1 MIKEHHE
8 HDTQEKIDQ
17 KIENKNEVFIR
28 ENSKLINQ
36 VEEIYNGFDN
46 QEFQYEKCQH
56 INRYA
61 ANVFTLILTANEM
74 ERRTLFYYFSKKK
87 RATILQIPCDGIIY
101 SFFSINGI
109 NVAHVE
115 PETIGSFTE
124 NGMVPTLKKALK
136 RIKPTVVITL
146 GVAFGVNYI
155 EDQIGDVIIGR
166 QLFSYD
172 KATKIKKNSLKIKKL
187 HVLESD
193 GSLLYKLKSRI
204 QMERKITGHLN
215 NKFQAILGNMLTG
228 EYVVDSSTFR
238 QIIISPF
245 APFGVVGGEME
256 GFGFFNV
263 LKENKH
269 AHGILIKGICDW
281 GAGKNDDVHDPDA
294 IADCSTKDYKN
305 IFQVLAMLNVCTV
318 CDQFLVNEKFFSD
331 YKIKGCK
338 KRFWRLI
345 GEIKRKFKGM
355 R

>member
-1 MIKEHHE
+1 MHNEE
-8 HDTQEKIDQ
+8 STID
-17 KIENKNEVFIR
+17 KDVRKNINNFIL
-28 ENSKLINQ
+28 NNASLLGN
-36 VEEIYNGFDN
+36 VEEICNNFDN
-46 QEFQYEKCQH
+46 QQFRYEKCKR

-61 ANVFTLILTANEM
+61 ANVFTLILTANET
-74 ERRTLFYYFSKKK
+74 ERRTLFYYFSQKET
-87 RATILQIPCDGIIY
+87 AIVQIPCDGIIY

-124 NGMVPTLKKALK
+124 NGMASTLKKALK

-166 QLFSYD
+166 QLFAYD
-172 KATKIKKNSLKIKKL
+172 KATKIKKNSLNVKKL

-204 QMERKITGHLN
+204 QMERNLVGLLN

-238 QIIISPF
+238 QMIVSPF
-245 APFGVVGGEME
+245 SPFGVVGGEME

-263 LKENKH
+263 LKEYKP
-269 AHGILIKGICDW
+269 AHGILVKGICDW
-281 GAGKNDDVHDPDA
+281 GAGKNNDDDDPEEENM
-294 IADCSTKDYKN
+294 IPPKDYKN

-318 CDQFLVNEKFFSD
+318 CDQYLIHENFFSD
-331 YKIKGCK
+331 YKLKGHK
-338 KRFWRLI
+338 KRFWRFVERLRAI
-345 GEIKRKFKGM
+345 ILGKR

>member
-1 MIKEHHE
+1 MPKEEITIDKEVRKNIDDFIKNNPALLDE
-8 HDTQEKIDQ
+8 
-17 KIENKNEVFIR
+17 
-28 ENSKLINQ
+28 
-36 VEEIYNGFDN
+36 VEEICNNFEK
-46 QEFQYEKCQH
+46 QCFKYEKCNR
-56 INRYA
+56 INRFA

-74 ERRTLFYYFSKKK
+74 ERRTLFYYFAKKDME
-87 RATILQIPCDGIIY
+87 IVQIPCDGIIY

-124 NGMVPTLKKALK
+124 NGMASTLKKALK

-155 EDQIGDVIIGR
+155 EDKIGDVIIGR

-172 KATKIKKNSLKIKKL
+172 KATKIKKDSLKIKKL
-187 HVLESD
+187 HTLESD

-204 QMERKITGHLN
+204 QMERKLTGLFG

-238 QIIISPF
+238 QMIVSPF
-245 APFGVVGGEME
+245 DPFGVVGGEME

-263 LKENKH
+263 LKEYKP

-281 GAGKNDDVHDPDA
+281 GAGKGNEDDENKKNTMIPP
-294 IADCSTKDYKN
+294 KDYKN
-305 IFQVLAMLNVCTV
+305 LFQVLAMLNVCTV
-318 CDQFLVNEKFFSD
+318 CDQYLVHENFFSD
-331 YKIKGCK
+331 YKIKGHK
-338 KRFWRLI
+338 KRFWRLV
-345 GEIKRKFKGM
+345 EKIKKIIFGRK

>member
-1 MIKEHHE
+1 MY
-8 HDTQEKIDQ
+8 TEKSTIDKDVQ
-17 KIENKNEVFIR
+17 NNIENFIENNRSVLNEVA
-28 ENSKLINQ
+28 
-36 VEEIYNGFDN
+36 EIYNQFDN
-46 QEFQYEKCQH
+46 QQFQYEKCKR
-56 INRYA
+56 INQYA

-74 ERRTLFYYFSKKK
+74 ERRTLFYYFSRNEK
-87 RATILQIPCDGIIY
+87 AIVQVPCDGIIY

-109 NVAHVE
+109 KVAHVE

-124 NGMVPTLKKALK
+124 NGMASTLKKALK

-166 QLFSYD
+166 QLFAYD
-172 KATKIKKNSLKIKKL
+172 KATKIKKNSLSVKKL

-193 GSLLYKLKSRI
+193 GSLLYKFKSRI
-204 QMERKITGHLN
+204 QMERKLVGCLN
-215 NKFQAILGNMLTG
+215 NEFQAILGNMLTG

-238 QIIISPF
+238 QMIISPF

-263 LKENKH
+263 LEKYKP

-281 GAGKNDDVHDPDA
+281 GAGKNNDDDFEEENM
-294 IADCSTKDYKN
+294 ISLKDYKN

-318 CDQFLVNEKFFSD
+318 CDQYLIHENFFSD
-331 YKIKGCK
+331 YKIKGHK
-338 KRFWRLI
+338 KRFWRCVERI
-345 GEIKRKFKGM
+345 KEILYGKR